1 MSSDYMK
8 TIFDD
13 SDYDMDGCDID
24 LFVDLLGE
32 WFSPEELGI
41 GPRLKELDWTEEFK
55 RDMITGNGFIIK
67 QKATDKF
74 KNILPEGIHSPKF
87 GTTWSDENAFQ
98 ERYRCEC
105 GELIGKLYEGEV
117 CPKCHTKVK
126 FNDVN
131 LDIFGWMCLLH
142 DYYIIQPAM
151 YKKIYAFIGKKNLP
165 NILDFKYVMNKDGY
179 FEKPVE
185 QDKQHPFYGIG
196 MYEFRKRFD
205 EIMLW
210 YYNKKK
216 QKKDLYENNVKIL
229 RKEVVEDYF
238 DLNRDYKK
246 IKEYLSKIDDNMKK
260 SVEYGKGIRILN
272 QDLWETIISFIISAN
287 NNIPRIKGII
297 ERLSKN
303 YGEEI
308 EYNGEKYYTFP
319 TAEELKDVSVEKY
332 RELGLG
338 FRDIRLYETTKMIL
352 NGEVDLDNLRNNL
365 NTMEVRNKLLTLS
378 GVGPKVADC
387 ILLFSDLKRFEVFP
401 IDVWVRRVMNDLYI
415 KNEDET
421 KVNKKQI
428 EKIAKEKFGNL
439 AGLAQQ
445 YLFYWRREA

>member
-216 QKKDLYENNVKIL
+216 QKKDLYENIMQNKQKVFSKYIPVYSAIL
-229 RKEVVEDYF
+229 RQLFVTDEDYSF
-238 DLNRDYKK
+238 
-246 IKEYLSKIDDNMKK
+246 IKIDRKYNALFGNISKLNKDPMNVLN
-260 SVEYGKGIRILN
+260 VE
-272 QDLWETIISFIISAN
+272 
-287 NNIPRIKGII
+287 
-297 ERLSKN
+297 
-303 YGEEI
+303 
-308 EYNGEKYYTFP
+308 
-319 TAEELKDVSVEKY
+319 
-332 RELGLG
+332 
-338 FRDIRLYETTKMIL
+338 
-352 NGEVDLDNLRNNL
+352 
-365 NTMEVRNKLLTLS
+365 
-378 GVGPKVADC
+378 
-387 ILLFSDLKRFEVFP
+387 
-401 IDVWVRRVMNDLYI
+401 
-415 KNEDET
+415 
-421 KVNKKQI
+421 KVNKTLYK
-428 EKIAKEKFGNL
+428 
-439 AGLAQQ
+439 AQQ
-445 YLFYWRREA
+445 KINCIYDLIFATINQKEGWIREGVLGGRINFSARNVIIPDDTLRAYQIRLPYLTFLELYQQEIVNLIVKLHGCSFTTAINYWFAAQTSFSPMVYEVMNYLVRNTKHKVRCLIYRDPINKMGTYSVTSIVNLL